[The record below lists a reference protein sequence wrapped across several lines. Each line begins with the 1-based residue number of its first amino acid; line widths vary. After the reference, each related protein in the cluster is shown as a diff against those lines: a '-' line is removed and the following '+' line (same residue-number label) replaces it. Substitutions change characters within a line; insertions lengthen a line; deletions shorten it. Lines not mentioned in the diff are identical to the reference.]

1 MSIAKN
7 WKNKKIGLILSGG
20 GAKGAYQIGMF
31 RALEE
36 LGLTDQISVIA
47 GTSIGALNAVAYA
60 LNGVAGVCDIMYGF
74 EQGVSILRR
83 NATPEQI
90 AESRQKVERGE
101 VTVETF
107 ATAPEFSEF
116 DTSLFLQEMKEMV
129 PDEKLKNCSR
139 NLYAC
144 AYNLNKKMP
153 EYFHLN
159 SMKPDDA
166 KRMVL
171 ASASLPFV
179 FPAVCLNGY
188 YYLDG
193 GVVPA
198 VCKPDAAAADK
209 IPLKAILKD
218 DLDAIL
224 VCFLNPA
231 DEIDH
236 SGVAEHTDYLE
247 LRPSRP
253 LEKYPGEGTLDFTR
267 ERMDGHE
274 KLGYED
280 AMKLFGRET

>member
-1 MSIAKN
+1 MSIEKN
-7 WKNKKIGLILSGG
+7 WKNKKLGLVLSGG

-36 LGLTDQISVIA
+36 LGLTNQITVIA

-60 LNGVAGVCDIMYGF
+60 LNGVAGVRDIMYGF
-74 EQGVSILRR
+74 EQGMSVLRR

-90 AESRQKVERGE
+90 AESRTKVERGE
-101 VTVETF
+101 VTMENFVTR
-107 ATAPEFSEF
+107 PEFSEF
-116 DTSLFLQEMKEMV
+116 DTGLFLQEMNEMV
-129 PDEKLKNCSR
+129 PDEKLKTCSR
-139 NLYAC
+139 KLYAC

-159 SMKPDDA
+159 SVEPDDA
-166 KRMVL
+166 RKMVL

-179 FPAVCLNGY
+179 FPAVCMNGD

-198 VCKPDAAAADK
+198 VCKPGAQPADK
-209 IPLKAILKD
+209 IPLKPILGD
-218 DLDAIL
+218 DLDGIL
-224 VCFLNPA
+224 VCFLNPS
-231 DEIDH
+231 DQIDH
-236 SGVAEHTDYLE
+236 SGVGKHTDYLE

-253 LEKYPGEGTLDFTR
+253 LEKYPGEGTLDFTK
-267 ERMDGHE
+267 ERLADHE

-280 AMKLFGRET
+280 TMRLFAET